1 MVSLMADVIL
11 RLNPSAMSVY
21 SRLSSGGM
29 GFGNTGFCRVNV
41 VVVMK
46 ASLVLEVGI
55 LFGETLGL
63 FDGDVDVGLAE
74 GGSVGLE
81 IELTG

>member
-1 MVSLMADVIL
+1 
-11 RLNPSAMSVY
+11 
-21 SRLSSGGM
+21 M

-55 LFGETLGL
+55 LF
-63 FDGDVDVGLAE
+63 DGDVDTKLAE

>member
-1 MVSLMADVIL
+1 M
-11 RLNPSAMSVY
+11 
-21 SRLSSGGM
+21 
-29 GFGNTGFCRVNV
+29 
-41 VVVMK
+41 VVMK

-55 LFGETLGL
+55 LFGVTLGL

>member
-11 RLNPSAMSVY
+11 RLNPSAMSAY
-21 SRLSSGGM
+21 SLLSSRGM

-55 LFGETLGL
+55 LF
-63 FDGDVDVGLAE
+63 DGDVDTKLAE